1 MQECLTIPREHTSKL
16 YPWVFAG
23 HRRSGLPRDDTGQR
37 ATYVPARPYCSH
49 GALSPCPLPF
59 AGVAA
64 PFTPT
69 CPDSQSG
76 FLIGAARRESFR
88 GGRTSRSRS
97 VAKTRP
103 CRAWVAKPRR
113 RRPDCSRETL
123 SRSVLA
129 PPAAPLRVATPL
141 CRRATSSVPAPPRP
155 SSPFSVVCL
164 LSSPSATWLLAA
176 RLPASLPQLADKR
189 KQLKDEIY
197 RLQS

>member
-37 ATYVPARPYCSH
+37 ATYVPPRPYCSH

-129 PPAAPLRVATPL
+129 PPAAVSACNLLRTRPTPPLLAFLGRV
-141 CRRATSSVPAPPRP
+141 SSVFPLGYLATGC
-155 SSPFSVVCL
+155 SATGL
-164 LSSPSATWLLAA
+164 SPSTRRQTEATQ
-176 RLPASLPQLADKR
+176 R
-189 KQLKDEIY
+189 
-197 RLQS
+197 

>member
-37 ATYVPARPYCSH
+37 ATYVPPRPYCSH

-164 LSSPSATWLLAA
+164 LSSP
-176 RLPASLPQLADKR
+176 
-189 KQLKDEIY
+189 
-197 RLQS
+197 